1 MMDNQDNTAQDLNV
15 NATAAAGVYG
25 GIIAAATAIT
35 TVWMGLN
42 GGCTHDE
49 AQAFLASTI
58 KTLTPGDAAPANVQ
72 AGPKLS
78 AAEIRKSITPDA
90 LISFIDGKPY
100 KTLKRHLT
108 THGLDPAGYRAKY
121 GLPADYPIVSE
132 KYSAARSE
140 LARTLGLG
148 QSRKGTDKADTAAAE
163 TTASPEAGKKLAGP
177 RNKPK
182 AGKAAAKPAKT
193 AEQAANEAAREADA
207 AVFEEPTRDTSDS
220 QVEETAAA

>member
-35 TVWMGLN
+35 TAWMGLN

-140 LARTLGLG
+140 LARMLGLG